1 MSTLFSLSSLVV
13 MPFWFLMIFLPKWRY
28 TSRILSSVWVAA
40 GAALIYVIL
49 VIPQIPTVLPAVL
62 NPNLEGIMSL
72 LSTASGTTI
81 AWVHFLA
88 FDLFVGRWIY
98 LDARARDLHPL
109 ITSPILFFTLM
120 LGPLGFLAYLISK
133 LFQKQTNQTL
143 TNTAEKP
150 FKGENP

>member
-13 MPFWFLMIFLPKWRY
+13 MPFWFLMIFLPNWRY
-28 TSRILSSVWVAA
+28 TNRILSSTWVAA
-40 GAALIYVIL
+40 GAALIYAIL

-62 NPNLEGIMSL
+62 NPNLEGILSL

-98 LDARARDLHPL
+98 LDARARGLHPL
-109 ITSPILFFTLM
+109 ITGAILFFTLM
-120 LGPLGFLAYLISK
+120 LGPLGFLAYLISQ
-133 LFQKQTNQTL
+133 LFKKQNVQITVIKP
-143 TNTAEKP
+143 EKQ
-150 FKGENP
+150 

>member
-28 TSRILSSVWVAA
+28 TSSILSSPWIAT

-49 VIPQIPTVLPAVL
+49 VLPQITAILPAVL
-62 NPNLEGIMSL
+62 NPDLADINSL
-72 LSTASGTTI
+72 LSTDSGTTI

-98 LDARARDLHPL
+98 LDARARGLHPL

-120 LGPLGFLAYLISK
+120 LGPLGFLAYLISN
-133 LFQKQTNQTL
+133 LFQKQNSQ
-143 TNTAEKP
+143 AQAKAVEKAY
-150 FKGENP
+150 